1 MAQDSIMSSLFGI
14 SPETFRQSRD
24 EETRKQAI
32 EFAKLDPYQRAD
44 EMAFIAG
51 RGLGNIVGGALGAED
66 PQLLRIT
73 AQDQILKSLDLSDP
87 QSINTG
93 IARAQQ
99 AGIPELAYRLLG
111 ARDQAT
117 VRQQNQLTTQRQMMA
132 QRIAMNAYEP
142 AQPAIPAQE
151 DLQETDALRYG
162 RAAVAPSFDI
172 SRVEPQLMALGAE
185 GRAELKKFQPEYKVV
200 GDSLYQIPV
209 SGKPTVVSES
219 GTRKTITIGN
229 RVLDQKTMEVLYTA
243 PDATPAVV
251 AEWKAF
257 QAMPKNEQESFLK
270 LQAAKRPSTTFN
282 MPNEGERK
290 AATLANRL
298 NFSVDQINQA
308 IGIDP
313 NAAMPN
319 TSIEIARFLS
329 RSEFIPNKLTS
340 AQRQIVEA
348 AQMDILDAA
357 LTLGTGAAYTQAQL
371 EGYRKSYF
379 PQIGDKPENVASK
392 RARLQNILESAKIAS
407 GRATVPTQ
415 IPSSGADLS
424 SIITAPPS
432 N

>member
-132 QRIAMNAYEP
+132 QRIAMGAYEP

-257 QAMPKNEQESFLK
+257 QAMTKNEQESFLK
-270 LQAAKRPSTTFN
+270 LQAAKRPSTTIT

>member
-1 MAQDSIMSSLFGI
+1 MAEQSIMGGLFGI
-14 SPETFRQSRD
+14 TPQGYERQQYEQALREGQTFGTPQGLYASAA
-24 EETRKQAI
+24 Q
-32 EFAKLDPYQRAD
+32 LGRA
-44 EMAFIAG
+44 
-51 RGLGNIVGGALGAED
+51 VGGAMGAVD
-66 PQLLRIT
+66 PMLQKIT
-73 AQDQILKSLDLSDP
+73 AQDQILGSLDLTNP
-87 QSINTG
+87 QSITTG
-93 IARAQQ
+93 IERATQ

-117 VRQQNQLTTQRQMMA
+117 VRQQNQLATQRQMMA
-132 QRIAMNAYEP
+132 QRIAMGAYEP

-162 RAAVAPSFDI
+162 RAAVAPSYDI
-172 SRVEPQLMALGAE
+172 SRVAPQLMALGTE
-185 GRAELKKFQPEYKVV
+185 GMAELKKFQPEYKVV

-251 AEWKAF
+251 AEWKVF

-298 NFSVDQINQA
+298 NFSVEQINQA

-357 LTLGTGAAYTQAQL
+357 LTLGTGAAYTQGQL

-392 RARLQNILESAKIAS
+392 RARLQNILQSAQIAS

-424 SIITAPPS
+424 SIVNAPPS

>member
-132 QRIAMNAYEP
+132 QRIAMGAYEP

-270 LQAAKRPSTTFN
+270 LQAAKRPSTTIT